1 MFRLLVSGFALA
13 LIAFN
18 TAGADEKKDPK
29 AATTWVREINGVDL
43 KFEFAKDTATFNV
56 FAGENGIIVTAKLTK
71 DKDVVT
77 AEFTEVTEKGNFPNK
92 PKKGDK
98 ISFKWVEKDGVA
110 KLSDFKGPED
120 AKDIIEGEY
129 KLKK

>member
-1 MFRLLVSGFALA
+1 MFRLLLCGFALSLAA
-13 LIAFN
+13 L

-43 KFEFAKDTATFNV
+43 KFELGKDAGTFHV
-56 FAGENGIIVTAKLTK
+56 FVGENGAVIKAKLTRDK
-71 DKDVVT
+71 DKVT
-77 AEFTEVTEKGNFPNK
+77 AEFTDVEEKGNFPNK

-98 ISFKWVEKDGVA
+98 ITFKWAEKDGTA
-110 KLSDFKGPED
+110 KLSDLTGADD